1 MSSRE
6 NSLLLREIRE
16 PVWSYIVDSV
26 CSLFSA
32 RIVLPVLARYLRK
45 EDSVISMKRK
55 GGFS

>member
-32 RIVLPVLARYLRK
+32 RIVMPVLARYLRK
-45 EDSVISMKRK
+45 EDSVI
-55 GGFS
+55 